1 MSSLS
6 PIGSQPPVEVS
17 GLMPT
22 TSASAP
28 PAPYLQGTLDGVA
41 NMLGMTT
48 DALRGSLKQGSSISD
63 IATQKGVGTDSIVS
77 YIEQQVQQKRA
88 SKGLQPINQQALD
101 QVVNRAVNRHRHGH
115 HPHPSAPSAASATSP
130 QGPTTSATGGTSQSL
145 FDLLA

>member
-41 NMLGMTT
+41 NMLGLST
-48 DALRGSLKQGSSISD
+48 DNLRSALKQGSSISD
-63 IATQKGVGTDSIVS
+63 IAAQKGVSTSSIVS
-77 YIEQQVQQKRA
+77 YIEQQVQQQRA
-88 SKGLQPINQQALD
+88 AKGLAPVNQQALD
-101 QVVNRAVNRHRHGH
+101 QVVSRAVDRHRHGH
-115 HPHPSAPSAASATSP
+115 HQHAKQSTDPASSTAPPSAATANSA
-130 QGPTTSATGGTSQSL
+130 SQSL
-145 FDLLA
+145 LDLLA